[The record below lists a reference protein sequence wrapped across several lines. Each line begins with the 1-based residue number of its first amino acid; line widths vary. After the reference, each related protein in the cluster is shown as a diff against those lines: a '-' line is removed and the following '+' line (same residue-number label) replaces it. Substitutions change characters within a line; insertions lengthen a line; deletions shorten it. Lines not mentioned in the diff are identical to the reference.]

1 MDLRNDEEEDVMKTL
16 MVVVAI
22 SCCLIAGCGDGSE
35 EFVKAQK
42 FLPRAECRECNSSL
56 RIAPHIRVSNL
67 TKSQCRGIG
76 A

>member
-22 SCCLIAGCGDGSE
+22 SCCLISGCGDGSE

-42 FLPRAECRECNSSL
+42 FLPRAECRECISEVWM
-56 RIAPHIRVSNL
+56 A
-67 TKSQCRGIG
+67 T
-76 A
+76 

>member
-1 MDLRNDEEEDVMKTL
+1 MKIL

-22 SCCLIAGCGDGSE
+22 CCCLIAGCGDGSE
-35 EFVKAQK
+35 KFVKVQK
-42 FLPRAECRECNSSL
+42 IVPRAECRESNSSL

>member
-1 MDLRNDEEEDVMKTL
+1 MKIL

-22 SCCLIAGCGDGSE
+22 CCCLIAGCGDGSE
-35 EFVKAQK
+35 KFVEVQK
-42 FLPRAECRECNSSL
+42 IVPSAEYRECNSSL
-56 RIAPHIRVSNL
+56 RIAAHIRVSYL